1 MAPRKDGPTK
11 KTRNRGAWTQEE
23 DQKLAQ
29 CIQIHGAKKW
39 KTVANNSGNKTKAIL
54 LLLLTSK
61 KFTSLERKWE
71 KVVT

>member
-11 KTRNRGAWTQEE
+11 ETMNRGAWTQEE

-39 KTVANNSGNKTKAIL
+39 KTVANNSGDKTKVIL
-54 LLLLTSK
+54 LLLLKSHK
-61 KFTSLERKWE
+61 
-71 KVVT
+71 